1 MLTPVKILLLALL
14 AAAVWYGWRFW
25 RWLRRFREEIQR
37 QMEEAAR
44 HAAPG
49 PAPAPTAPDPEIDD
63 LAPCPVCG
71 TYGVPGRVAN
81 CGRSDCPYPG

>member
-1 MLTPVKILLLALL
+1 
-14 AAAVWYGWRFW
+14 
-25 RWLRRFREEIQR
+25 
-37 QMEEAAR
+37 MEEAAP
-44 HAAPG
+44 HMSPG
-49 PAPAPTAPDPEIDD
+49 ATPAPTVPDTEIDD